1 MLLLLKVGRRDR
13 KKKRRRKRRLRK
25 EKGENGRRKRR
36 RKETKWYIS
45 REAGHIERERE
56 HTRPRKAEGDR
67 DPSQSTN
74 HT

>member
-1 MLLLLKVGRRDR
+1 MILLLKVGRRDR
-13 KKKRRRKRRLRK
+13 KERRRKRRQRK
-25 EKGENGRRKRR
+25 EKGEDGRRKRR
-36 RKETKWYIS
+36 GKETKWYIG

-56 HTRPRKAEGDR
+56 DTRTRKAEGDR